1 MKIRLLLIL
10 TGLVIGF
17 AVTVHTQEPNTV
29 DGEVRQQI
37 EGLINKHANA
47 VNKKDMAAIA
57 ALYTQYAAEIRSW
70 ELEGGLVSGPQAIE
84 KRFADEIAIGPGEYL
99 DKLFRCIPSVT
110 KYLLS
115 RNGVGGQGPVTVQG
129 FLFVTPRAIA
139 GRSVW
144 NTSCCGI
151 NLDSIA
157 KPLAIASNS
166 DVPTLV

>member
-1 MKIRLLLIL
+1 M
-10 TGLVIGF
+10 
-17 AVTVHTQEPNTV
+17 TVHTQEPNTV

-99 DKLFRCIPSVT
+99 DKLVQVYP
-110 KYLLS
+110 
-115 RNGVGGQGPVTVQG
+115 VGDEISAVSQWSWGSGTG
-129 FLFVTPRAIA
+129 YCARIFVRDAESHSWKIRVEYVMVWYKPR
-139 GRSVW
+139 
-144 NTSCCGI
+144 
-151 NLDSIA
+151 
-157 KPLAIASNS
+157 
-166 DVPTLV
+166 